1 LMNYAVTKSFRFCYA
16 HRLVGDTGKCWHLHG
31 HTAKVEIEV
40 QSNKLDETGMVVN
53 FEVIQQK
60 MGEWIAKELDHRAI
74 LYKEDPIAKL
84 LLENGETCVVIDS
97 NPTAENLARLIFQAA
112 RREGINASRVR
123 FWESDTSLAEYTE

>member
-1 LMNYAVTKSFRFCYA
+1 MNYAVTKAFRFCYA

-40 QSNKLDETGMVVN
+40 ASNKLDETGMVVN

-60 MGEWIAKELDHRAI
+60 MGEWIAREFDHRAI

-84 LLENGETCVVIDS
+84 LLENGETCLTIDS

-112 RREGINASRVR
+112 RLEGINVSKVR
-123 FWESDTSLAEYTE
+123 FWESDTSIAEYSE

>member
-1 LMNYAVTKSFRFCYA
+1 MNYAVTKSFRFCYA

-40 QSNKLDETGMVVN
+40 ASNALDETGMVVN
-53 FEVIQQK
+53 FELIQQR

-84 LLENGETCVVIDS
+84 LLEHGETCLVIDT
-97 NPTAENLARLIFQAA
+97 NPTAENLARLIFDAA
-112 RREGINASRVR
+112 KRQKINVSRVR
-123 FWESDTSLAEYTE
+123 FWESDTSIAEYSEL